1 MQYYIDLETVAG
13 TVRVVEED
21 GTIVQVGV
29 LHEYE
34 TSEKDC
40 IYKETELLLRAKGQ
54 LEEYFAGTRQTF
66 DLPLN
71 AKGTEFQQKVWAQL
85 QLIPY
90 GETSSYGQIAA
101 AIGNPNASRAVG
113 GANNKNP
120 IGIIIPCHRVIGANG
135 ALIGYAG
142 GLDVKETLLALEK
155 MNV

>member
-1 MQYYIDLETVAG
+1 MQYYIDLETSAG

-29 LHEYE
+29 LQEYAPV
-34 TSEKDC
+34 TKDC
-40 IYKETELLLRAKGQ
+40 IAQETELLLRAKGQ
-54 LEEYFAGTRQTF
+54 LEEYFAGTRKTF
-66 DLPLN
+66 DLPLH
-71 AKGTEFQQKVWAQL
+71 AKGTAFQQKVWEQL

-90 GETSSYGQIAA
+90 GETRSYGQIAA

-120 IGIIIPCHRVIGANG
+120 IGIIIPCHRVIGVNG
-135 ALIGYAG
+135 ALVGYAG